1 MKTLI
6 QAHVAAVLAAFAML
20 SGCSGDLFPTVQ
32 KADAVAVLI
41 PATGSQA
48 SGAVTFAKTPQGLRV
63 IAQISNLAPGPHG
76 FHIHEFGDCRA
87 PDATSAGGHFN
98 PGFTSHGAPDA
109 DTRHA
114 GDLGNI
120 TADAS
125 GAAVMDVIIIG
136 LHLDGPESII
146 GRSVIVHADPDDLKT
161 QPTGAAGARLA
172 CGVIGIAH

>member
-6 QAHVAAVLAAFAML
+6 QAYAAAALAALVVL
-20 SGCSGDLFPTVQ
+20 SGCGGDLFPTVP
-32 KADAVAVLI
+32 KVDAVAVLI

-48 SGAVTFAKTPQGLRV
+48 SGTVTFAKTPQGLR
-63 IAQISNLAPGPHG
+63 IMAQISNLSPGPHG

-98 PGFTSHGAPDA
+98 PGHTSHGAPDA
-109 DTRHA
+109 DTRHV

-120 TADAS
+120 TADTS
-125 GAAVMDVIIIG
+125 GTAMMDAVITG
-136 LHLDGPESII
+136 LHLDGSESII
-146 GRSVIVHADPDDLKT
+146 GRSVIVHAEPDDLKT